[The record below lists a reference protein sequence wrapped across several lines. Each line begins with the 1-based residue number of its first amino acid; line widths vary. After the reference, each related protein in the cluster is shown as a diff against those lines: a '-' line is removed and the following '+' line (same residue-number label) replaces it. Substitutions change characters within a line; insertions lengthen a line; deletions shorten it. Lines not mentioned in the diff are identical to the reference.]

1 MSLQITKNKHFD
13 FDDLLSLVQLL
24 VTPLTVISHAIEYV
38 MFQMVLW
45 YDLYI
50 YTPLQIHLSP
60 YMARIPRFIRIGDKT
75 VTVFNANI
83 VTYSRTLLIIPI
95 AWCLKYNYPILACL
109 LVLIHDFLDHVDGIV
124 AKVQKR
130 LYGENIDDPVL
141 GGFMDAFCDKIVNV
155 FCLWTIIQETHFAQ
169 TSIFLSIVF
178 VLVCY
183 TIIGLETAIGV
194 VRVQDYF
201 YASLNK
207 NKTSGQNSTA
217 AAMTGKLKE
226 KLESMGLAFLCL
238 STGYLSPFNHWSG
251 ITGMIC
257 FSLTIRLAY
266 ASLMQKFQA
275 RETITETKK
284 NIIDD
289 STSETISSS
298 VPSVNKTIGII
309 NVYNSSTDTKSRKR
323 AMTLDTLL
331 RENEKQKRLNTQSS
345 HSSSNAGSTSS
356 ITNGGVSPNLPKGTL
371 NPLVNHIN
379 NIEEEESDR
388 CSSTSSSEDQQDY
401 SYAIQRSSSL
411 PAMWIDG
418 RADKVYTIGC
428 FDLFHEGHR
437 LLLQRMKQ
445 FGREVIVGV
454 HDSRSIQ
461 KLKNRVP
468 IDGTETRMLNVKRYA
483 DEVYCVAGTDPSNF
497 VKCIVHLRENET
509 ALYVRGD
516 DMADFPSR
524 HVVEEL
530 MPVKFL
536 PYTNGVSSTK
546 LRQELFSHVKSD
558 DLEHLEKIN

>member
-1 MSLQITKNKHFD
+1 MSFNFHG
-13 FDDLLSLVQLL
+13 LLSLVQFL
-24 VTPLTVISHAIEYV
+24 VTPLTVISHAIEFV

-45 YDLYI
+45 YDRYM

-95 AWCLKYNYPILACL
+95 AWCIKYNYPILACL
-109 LVLIHDFLDHVDGIV
+109 LVLFHDFLDHVDGIV
-124 AKVQKR
+124 AKVHKR
-130 LYGENIDDPVL
+130 LYGENIDDPLL

-155 FCLWTIIQETHFAQ
+155 FCLWTVVQETNFEQ
-169 TSIFLSIVF
+169 TSIFISIGF
-178 VLVCY
+178 VLLCY

-201 YASLNK
+201 YASLHK
-207 NKTSGQNSTA
+207 HKTSGQNSTS
-217 AAMTGKLKE
+217 AAMEGKLKE

-251 ITGMIC
+251 ISGIIC

-266 ASLMQKFQA
+266 ASLMKKLQA
-275 RETITETKK
+275 REINTERKKTI
-284 NIIDD
+284 ILD
-289 STSETISSS
+289 STSETVSSS
-298 VPSVNKTIGII
+298 TSPVNKTIGVI
-309 NVYNSSTDTKSRKR
+309 NIFNSSTDTKARLR
-323 AMTLDTLL
+323 AMTLDTKL
-331 RENEKQKRLNTQSS
+331 RESEKQKRLNTQLSP
-345 HSSSNAGSTSS
+345 SSSTTGSTSS
-356 ITNGGVSPNLPKGTL
+356 ITNDRLSPNLPKGTI
-371 NPLVNHIN
+371 NPLIIKHMNEIQ
-379 NIEEEESDR
+379 EETDDR
-388 CSSTSSSEDQQDY
+388 SSTTSSSEDQQDFPHE
-401 SYAIQRSSSL
+401 IQRSSSL

-418 RADKVYTIGC
+418 RADKVYTVGC

-437 LLLQRMKQ
+437 LLLQRMRH

-483 DEVYCVAGTDPSNF
+483 DQVYCVSGTDPSNF
-497 VKCIVHLRENET
+497 VTCIVHLRENES

-546 LRQELFSHVKSD
+546 LRQELFSHVKAD
-558 DLEHLEKIN
+558 DMGYLEKIN

>member
-1 MSLQITKNKHFD
+1 
-13 FDDLLSLVQLL
+13 
-24 VTPLTVISHAIEYV
+24 
-38 MFQMVLW
+38 MVLW
-45 YDLYI
+45 YDLYM
-50 YTPLQIHLSP
+50 YTPLQVHLSP

-75 VTVFNANI
+75 ITVFNANI

-95 AWCLKYNYPILACL
+95 AWCLKYNCPILACL
-109 LVLIHDFLDHVDGIV
+109 LVLFHDFLDHVDGIV

-130 LYGENIDDPVL
+130 LYGDKVDDPLL
-141 GGFMDAFCDKIVNV
+141 GGFMDAFCDKIVNI
-155 FCLWTIIQETHFAQ
+155 FCLWTIVQETHFEQ
-169 TSIFLSIVF
+169 TSILISIGF
-178 VLVCY
+178 VLLCY

-217 AAMTGKLKE
+217 AAMEGKLKE

-251 ITGMIC
+251 MTGIIC

-266 ASLMQKFQA
+266 ASLMKKLQA
-275 RETITETKK
+275 RETITARKK
-284 NIIDD
+284 TITAD
-289 STSETISSS
+289 STSENTSSS
-298 VPSVNKTIGII
+298 VPSINKTIAVI
-309 NVYNSSTDTKSRKR
+309 NAYNSSTDKKFRNR
-323 AMTLDTLL
+323 AMTLDTLQ
-331 RENEKQKRLNTQSS
+331 RENEKQRRLNTQSS
-345 HSSSNAGSTSS
+345 HTSSNTGSTSS
-356 ITNGGVSPNLPKGTL
+356 ITNDRASPSLPKGAP
-371 NPLVNHIN
+371 NPLINHIN
-379 NIEEEESDR
+379 NIEEEKSDR
-388 CSSTSSSEDQQDY
+388 SSSTSSSEGPQDY
-401 SYAIQRSSSL
+401 SYTLQRSSSL

-437 LLLQRMKQ
+437 LLLQRMRQ

-497 VKCIVHLRENET
+497 VKCVVHLRENET

-546 LRQELFSHVKSD
+546 LRKELFSHVQAD
-558 DLEHLEKIN
+558 DLEYLEKIN